1 MSFWHTVRRA
11 WASTR
16 KHRAPND
23 MAAAGG
29 WLNGSV
35 LRGAPPPGTLSEPAH
50 DPGVTTPAEH
60 AISVVRVGR
69 TRPLT

>member
-35 LRGAPPPGTLSEPAH
+35 LRGAPPPEPFRNR
-50 DPGVTTPAEH
+50 PTTPA
-60 AISVVRVGR
+60 
-69 TRPLT
+69 